1 MIDTV
6 NFRILWEELLLCC
19 EKYCLSIRRGIVIYY
34 SFFYTIETYIDRYW
48 LDSAAITCDAVTIYR
63 IKFER

>member
-19 EKYCLSIRRGIVIYY
+19 EKYCLSMRKGIVIYY
-34 SFFYTIETYIDRYW
+34 SFFYTIETYID
-48 LDSAAITCDAVTIYR
+48 
-63 IKFER
+63 